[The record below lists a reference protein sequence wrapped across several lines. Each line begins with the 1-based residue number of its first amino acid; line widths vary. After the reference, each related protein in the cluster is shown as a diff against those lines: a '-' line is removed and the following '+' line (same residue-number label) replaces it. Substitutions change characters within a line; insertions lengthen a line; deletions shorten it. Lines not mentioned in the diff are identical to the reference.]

1 MKIDMRLRDWHGAV
15 VDTYIGRTPG
25 SSSLFA
31 RGRRYLPGGD
41 TRFSLTHR
49 PHPMYLARGEGPY
62 VWDVD
67 GNQLL
72 DLNNNS
78 TSLIHGHA
86 HPAVVAAIR
95 AQAGKGTAW
104 GAHNETQV
112 EWAKLLCE
120 RIPSVERVRFSNSGT
135 EANMHMVK
143 VARAATGKSLILKL
157 QGAYHGTFDGFELER
172 PTQTSAAAPSM
183 GGVPDNLSDNVILG
197 EWGDTGGI
205 AGLIGDNAERLA
217 AVILTPFR
225 SAGGFAPPPPGF
237 LEGLRAETSKHGVL
251 LLFDEV
257 ISLRLGLGGAQERY
271 GVVPDMT
278 AMGKLVG
285 GGLAVGAFGGREDIM
300 SLTDPLGDMKVA
312 LAGTFNGNPLT
323 GAAGIAAL
331 ELLEP
336 GSFEHLDRLG
346 SRFRSGLTSVIRD
359 LELPLRVEGDASLTT
374 VVFDSDTGG
383 SEWSHVVDLTMAG
396 LSLELA
402 NNGLWGF
409 PYFALSTVMDESHI
423 AQALDAATTAFR
435 GLATAM
441 ARSQKTP
448 AGEASATRSA

>member
-1 MKIDMRLRDWHGAV
+1 MKTDRRLQDWHGSV

-25 SSSLFA
+25 SASLFA

-49 PHPMYLARGEGPY
+49 PYPTYLARGEGPY

-67 GNQLL
+67 GNQFL
-72 DLNNNS
+72 DFNNNS

-86 HPAVVAAIR
+86 HPSVVAAIR
-95 AQAGKGTAW
+95 EQAGKGTAW
-104 GAHNETQV
+104 GAHNATQV

-120 RIPSVERVRFSNSGT
+120 RVPSVERVRFSNSGT

-143 VARAATGKSLILKL
+143 VARAVTGKSLILKL
-157 QGAYHGTFDGFELER
+157 QGAYHGTFDGFEFEG
-172 PTQTSAAAPSM
+172 PTQTGAVTPSM
-183 GGVPDNLSDNVILG
+183 GGIPDNLSDNVILG
-197 EWGDTGGI
+197 EWGDTRGI

-237 LEGLRAETSKHGVL
+237 LEGLRAETSRHGVL

-285 GGLAVGAFGGREDIM
+285 GGLAVGAFGGREDVM
-300 SLTDPLGDMKVA
+300 ALTDPLGEMKVA

-336 GSFEHLDRLG
+336 ESFGHLERLG
-346 SRFRSGLTSVIRD
+346 SLFRSGLTSVIRE
-359 LELPLRVEGDASLTT
+359 LELPLGVEGDASLTT
-374 VVFDSDTGG
+374 LAFDPDTGG
-383 SEWSHVVDLTMAG
+383 SDWSHAADLTMAG
-396 LSLELA
+396 LSLGMT

-423 AQALDAATTAFR
+423 VQSLDAATATF
-435 GLATAM
+435 GDLATAM
-441 ARSQKTP
+441 SKAQTIRAAT
-448 AGEASATRSA
+448 ASAT